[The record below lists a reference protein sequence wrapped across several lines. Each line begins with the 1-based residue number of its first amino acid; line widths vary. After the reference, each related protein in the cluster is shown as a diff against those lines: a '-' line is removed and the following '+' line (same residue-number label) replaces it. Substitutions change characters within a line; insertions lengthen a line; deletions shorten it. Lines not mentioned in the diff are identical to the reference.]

1 MTQFTWPPEA
11 VEAAANERWRRSRG
25 GDGPWPELAPEYE
38 IADMRAALT
47 AAAEA
52 MIKSGKAW
60 HISPTDTV
68 ELNMIRNTGST
79 LIIALPE

>member
-1 MTQFTWPPEA
+1 MTNMIWPDEA
-11 VEAAANERWRRSRG
+11 VEAAAQAVRECLYDSRSV
-25 GDGPWPELAPEYE
+25 A
-38 IADMRAALT
+38 IAALT

-60 HISPTDTV
+60 HISPTDTA